1 MATPLTL
8 LHMTHLNALVEGY
21 EDTIEHFEKT
31 FGGQVNFRVPGAPDD
46 PDDTDACVF
55 TVGYVIFEFFAP
67 RRRAERGQGRLLE
80 RFGEHYLGIE
90 FQVPDVAAAR
100 ASCAE
105 LDIRIINDRGH
116 MFFTYPG
123 SCLGLSLELWE
134 GNFYESLGPDSPQG
148 PLHPRA
154 YWRDEHPLGLDG
166 LKRVSVA
173 VADLD
178 AASER
183 LAVVTGATPMNREP
197 RPLAA
202 AVGSEFQL
210 GDTVVELMAPTGP
223 GPVASFLERYGEHM
237 RSTVFRAAD
246 LGRVEKYLGEQGL
259 SVVTG
264 DRDDTLAVL
273 PEQNH
278 NLLFEFSE

>member
-1 MATPLTL
+1 MTPLQL
-8 LHMTHLNALVEGY
+8 LHMTHLNALVDGY
-21 EDTIEHFEKT
+21 EDTIEHFTKI
-31 FGGQVNFRVPGAPDD
+31 FGGQVNMRIPGAPDD

-55 TVGYVIFEFFAP
+55 TIGYVIFEFFAP
-67 RRRAERGQGRLLE
+67 RRRGDKGQGRLLG
-80 RFGEHYLGIE
+80 RFDDHYLGIE
-90 FQVPDVAAAR
+90 FQVPDVSEAR
-100 ASCAE
+100 SRCEE

-123 SCLGLSLELWE
+123 SCLGLSWELWE

-148 PLHPRA
+148 PLHPRS

-173 VADLD
+173 VNDLD
-178 AASER
+178 AATER
-183 LAVVTGATPMNREP
+183 FSLVTGATPMNREP
-197 RPLAA
+197 RPRAA
-202 AVGSEFQL
+202 AVGSEFQV

-223 GPVASFLERYGEHM
+223 GPVASFLDRYGEHM
-237 RSTVFRAAD
+237 RSTVFRATD
-246 LGRVEKYLGEQGL
+246 LARVEKHLSDQGL
-259 SVVTG
+259 SVVPG
-264 DRDDTLAVL
+264 DRDDTLAIP